1 MNSLSK
7 RFAAIAI
14 FIAATQ
20 TAILGYMI
28 EGRASILR
36 SGTEVLLKTAPVDP
50 RDLLRGDYVVLTYEV
65 SRISKT
71 LISGT
76 KPEHGDEARLH
87 VRLKPGADGFWTVS
101 QASFDPL
108 LAEEGSVVLL
118 TQPMKIYNWE
128 WESAGNLT
136 VSYGIERY
144 YVPEGEGKPIEDG
157 RNDGRVS
164 VAARVSDDGQAQI
177 RALMLDGE
185 PLYEEPLY

>member
-1 MNSLSK
+1 MIAAK
-7 RFAAIAI
+7 PFAAVAL
-14 FIAATQ
+14 FVALAQ
-20 TAILGYMI
+20 TAILGSMI

-36 SGTEVLLKTAPVDP
+36 SGSEVLLKTAPVDP
-50 RDLLRGDYVVLTYEV
+50 RDLLRGDYVILTYDISTISTTSIAGIRPRDGEV
-65 SRISKT
+65 
-71 LISGT
+71 
-76 KPEHGDEARLH
+76 ANLH

-108 LAEEGSVVLL
+108 QAEEGSVLL
-118 TQPMKIYNWE
+118 LSQPITIYGWE
-128 WESAGNLT
+128 WESAGNLI
-136 VSYGIERY
+136 VSYGIERF

-157 RNDGRVS
+157 RNEGRVS